1 MPATK
6 QMIVIGAGL
15 AGLAA
20 ATRLTQAGVGVRV
33 LERAGE
39 PGGRVA
45 TDHVEGFR
53 LDRGFQVLL
62 PAYPEFRR
70 LVRPAR
76 LGLRG
81 FTRGALVREDGG
93 MRLLAGPWHGP
104 GAVRGVARLAGQRPG
119 DVFALA
125 RLSVR
130 DAALPASAL
139 GRGDDHTVAEEL
151 RGRFSA
157 ETVETVLRP
166 FVAGVFLD
174 PDLMTSARL
183 LHLIWRSF
191 VLGGAAV
198 PELGMRA
205 LPQLLA
211 DRLPPGTVETGQ
223 EVAELGDHDV
233 RLTSGETVSADA
245 VVVATDG
252 TTAARLLPEIEPPAW
267 HAVTTWYYRVARPP
281 CSAPTLAL
289 DGTGALPLNSLVLSQ
304 AAPTYAPPGA
314 SLVQASVPGVADS
327 AGDLEPTVRERL
339 AVLYDTDTRGWD
351 LLATYPIEHALP
363 ALPPGTPLRRPVRV
377 RRGRYV
383 CGDHRDTPS
392 IQGAL
397 VSGRRAA
404 QAVLADLGPR

>member
-1 MPATK
+1 MPAT
-6 QMIVIGAGL
+6 QQVSVIGAGL

-20 ATRLTQAGVGVRV
+20 ATHLAEAGVGVRV
-33 LERAGE
+33 LERAE
-39 PGGRVA
+39 APGGRVR
-45 TDHVEGFR
+45 TDHVDGFR

-81 FTRGALVREDGG
+81 FTRGALVRDDGG

-104 GAVRGVARLAGQRPG
+104 RAVQDVARFVREHPG
-119 DVFALA
+119 DVLALA
-125 RLSVR
+125 RLALR
-130 DAALPASAL
+130 DAVLPASAL
-139 GRGDDHTVAEEL
+139 RRAPEHTVGHDL
-151 RGRFSA
+151 RERCGT
-157 ETVETVLRP
+157 ETVETLLRP

-174 PDLMTSARL
+174 PGLGTSARL
-183 LHLIWRSF
+183 FHLIWRSF

-198 PELGMRA
+198 PELGMQA

-223 EVAELGDHDV
+223 EVAGLGEHEV

-252 TTAARLLPEIEPPAW
+252 TTAARLLPDIEPPAW
-267 HAVTTWYYRVARPP
+267 HAVTTWYYRTERPP
-281 CSAPTLAL
+281 LSAPTLAL
-289 DGTGALPLNSLVLSQ
+289 DGTGDLPLNSLVNSQ
-304 AAPTYAPPGA
+304 AAPTYAPQGT
-314 SLVQASVPGVADS
+314 SLVQASVPGIADS
-327 AGDLEPTVRERL
+327 AGSLEPAVRERL
-339 AVLYDTDTRGWD
+339 AVLYDTDTRDWG

-363 ALPPGTPLRRPVRV
+363 VLGPDTPLSRPVRV

-404 QAVLADLGPR
+404 QAVLADLGRR